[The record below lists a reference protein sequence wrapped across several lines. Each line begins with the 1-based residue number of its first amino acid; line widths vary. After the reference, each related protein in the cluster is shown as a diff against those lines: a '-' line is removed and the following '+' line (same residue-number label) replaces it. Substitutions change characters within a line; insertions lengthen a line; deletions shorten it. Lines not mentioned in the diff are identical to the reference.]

1 MSTQVSGKCP
11 IIGET
16 LALELIS
23 EIETQKLK
31 ELERANEEGHLR
43 TILEGTAELRD
54 WKDFLSAY
62 VASGRRQH
70 GLEALMVVGFPLGP
84 VPEAIRSLLVE
95 TVDLSDKAGWKYLQA
110 LPVKRSVRRPC
121 CVRNGWFI
129 SLLVRRGPPL

>member
-1 MSTQVSGKCP
+1 MRTQVSGKCP

-16 LALELIS
+16 LALEFIS

-62 VASGRRQH
+62 VASGRRQTCS
-70 GLEALMVVGFPLGP
+70 GGFD
-84 VPEAIRSLLVE
+84 S
-95 TVDLSDKAGWKYLQA
+95 
-110 LPVKRSVRRPC
+110 C
-121 CVRNGWFI
+121 WF
-129 SLLVRRGPPL
+129 SFGTCS